1 MIRLFV
7 ANTDNDWFDYLSSL
21 PNLREANLWQPAG
34 KAFRAV
40 QPGELVVFR
49 LKRPRNRIGGFG
61 VLSGS
66 SVLPLHVA
74 WDSFGR
80 GNGAASY
87 AALRDAVARS
97 RPGGTVGPTTPIGC
111 RLLSDPVF
119 LPPDL
124 WIDLPPTWSPRW
136 REKVLATNTPDGL
149 HLWRQLV
156 EMTLRMPDGG
166 NGLHETTVRYAAAGP
181 MLPPPDPQA
190 LRLAGAEAAR
200 RRGTAAHTHR
210 AGRSPL
216 PGGSAG

>member
-21 PNLREANLWQPAG
+21 PNLREANLWRPAG
-34 KAFRAV
+34 TAFHAV

-66 SVLPLHVA
+66 SVLPLQVA
-74 WDSFGR
+74 WDSFAR

-87 AALRDAVARS
+87 VAFRDAVARS
-97 RPGGTVGPTTPIGC
+97 RPGGMVGPATPVGC

-124 WIDLPPTWSPRW
+124 WIDLPPTWSSRW
-136 REKVLATNTPDGL
+136 REKVLATSMPAGL
-149 HLWRQLV
+149 QLWRQLV
-156 EMTLRMPDGG
+156 EMTLRMPDGAG
-166 NGLHETTVRYAAAGP
+166 GLHEAAVRYSAGP
-181 MLPPPDPQA
+181 MPPPPDPRA
-190 LRLAGAEAAR
+190 LRLAGA
-200 RRGTAAHTHR
+200 
-210 AGRSPL
+210 AG
-216 PGGSAG
+216 